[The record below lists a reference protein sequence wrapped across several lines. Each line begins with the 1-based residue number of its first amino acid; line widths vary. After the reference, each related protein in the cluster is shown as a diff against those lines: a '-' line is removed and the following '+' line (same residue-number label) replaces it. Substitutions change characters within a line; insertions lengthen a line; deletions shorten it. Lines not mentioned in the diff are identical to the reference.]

1 MMIWLRRLVALLLA
15 TVAALVFASLAHSHF
30 VQRELLALGTEIS
43 WGARFGAMARDLL
56 GLAPAF
62 GGIIF
67 LSLLIGFSIAALIR
81 RRWKV
86 PATIAYPLAGF
97 AALATALFAMKL
109 QFTFSPIAGARTLAG
124 FAAISFGGAI
134 GGLVFAWFPRTTR

>member
-1 MMIWLRRLVALLLA
+1 MTIWIRRLGALLLA
-15 TVAALVFASLAHSHF
+15 TLAALVVASLAHSHF
-30 VQRELLALGTEIS
+30 VQRELLALGTEIP
-43 WGARFGAMARDLL
+43 WGARLGAMMRDLF

-67 LSLLIGFSIAALIR
+67 LALLLGFSIAGLLR
-81 RRWKV
+81 RRWNI
-86 PATIAYPLAGF
+86 PATVAYPLAGW
-97 AALATALFAMKL
+97 AALAVALFAMKL

-134 GGLVFAWFPRTTR
+134 GGLVFAWFPRTAK